1 MIEGVTLSDGVVPG
15 IGGTTLI
22 AGALI
27 GIGHSFE
34 PDHVAAITTLVDK
47 APSKSYPTAIGAL
60 WGIGHSVTITV
71 ISLLLV
77 LAGIRLP
84 EQITAL
90 FGLLAGVVLVYLGM
104 RMFIYVSR
112 NIDLPHGVDDGSE
125 SRSHG
130 YIGTRLIEARGRIGD
145 SQHHDS
151 REPLVVGIIH
161 GFAGSGLIVIALV
174 STAQTLETTLA
185 FLVGY
190 SILSIMTMGG
200 VSFLWGC
207 ALNFGIITYFRG
219 LAGVVS
225 FGVGIVL
232 IAEFLISVGF
242 VPV

>member
-1 MIEGVTLSDGVVPG
+1 MIEETILLVGGLIGVGE
-15 IGGTTLI
+15 TTLL

-27 GIGHSFE
+27 GVGHSFE

-60 WGIGHSVTITV
+60 WGIGHSITIII
-71 ISLLLV
+71 ISLVLV
-77 LAGIRLP
+77 VAGIRLP

-90 FGLLAGVVLVYLGM
+90 FGLLAGVVLVYLGI

-112 NIDLPHGVDDGSE
+112 NIDFPHGVDNSA
-125 SRSHG
+125 SRSHNH
-130 YIGTRLIEARGRIGD
+130 ISARLIESGGRIEN
-145 SQHHDS
+145 SQQS
-151 REPLVVGIIH
+151 VSLEPFVVGIIH

-190 SILSIMTMGG
+190 SLLSTVTMGG

-207 ALNFGIITYFRG
+207 ALNR
-219 LAGVVS
+219 S
-225 FGVGIVL
+225 
-232 IAEFLISVGF
+232 SR
-242 VPV
+242 